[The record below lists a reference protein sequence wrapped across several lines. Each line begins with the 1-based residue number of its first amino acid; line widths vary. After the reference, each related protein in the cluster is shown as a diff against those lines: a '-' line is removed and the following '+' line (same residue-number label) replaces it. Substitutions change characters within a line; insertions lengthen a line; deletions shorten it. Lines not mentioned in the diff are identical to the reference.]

1 MSNDLPTREI
11 RRCLSWVGFLEPLS
25 EEGLDDLLRSA
36 SFVRLAMGEV
46 LLLGTEEQAER
57 MLLLVAGQ
65 LQVYEVAL
73 GSGRELTLSVLAS
86 GAPVDSTGL
95 VPRWVRDLH
104 LRALEPS
111 LVCRIER
118 EDLERPVR
126 GNPEVGLR
134 LARMLATRLMLME
147 DRWADMAE
155 KEVTERLAG
164 LLYMLVESE
173 GVMSKE
179 GPMIPTHYTHK
190 QLGSMIKAARAPTGS
205 STCRRG
211 RVRTSRL
218 TARVAKSPLS
228 SSAPSWAF
236 LGPYSPA
243 CCRNSAAGG
252 KMASST
258 GSRSPT
264 PTPCLL
270 GGARTRSA
278 TRRGT
283 ATPGFMAPC
292 GSATCQPTSTD

>member
-11 RRCLSWVGFLEPLS
+11 RRRLSWVGFLEPLS
-25 EEGLDDLLRSA
+25 EEELDDLLRSA
-36 SFVRLAMGEV
+36 SFVRLAVGEV

-190 QLGSMIKAARAPTGS
+190 QLGSMIGSQREAVTRAFSELQEGG
-205 STCRRG
+205 CVEVRG
-211 RVRTSRL
+211 RRVYVRDFDALR
-218 TARVAKSPLS
+218 
-228 SSAPSWAF
+228 
-236 LGPYSPA
+236 
-243 CCRNSAAGG
+243 RNAGE
-252 KMASST
+252 
-258 GSRSPT
+258 
-264 PTPCLL
+264 
-270 GGARTRSA
+270 
-278 TRRGT
+278 
-283 ATPGFMAPC
+283 
-292 GSATCQPTSTD
+292 